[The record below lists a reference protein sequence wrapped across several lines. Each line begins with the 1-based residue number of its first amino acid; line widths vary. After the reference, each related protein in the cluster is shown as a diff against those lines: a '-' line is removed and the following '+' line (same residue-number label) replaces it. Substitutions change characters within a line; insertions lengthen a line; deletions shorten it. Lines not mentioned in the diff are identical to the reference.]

1 MSYENDLDFEKP
13 MKSLF
18 DIGKKISD
26 NVYTGNR
33 PTATKSQMDDFVVV
47 SIGGNLESKVYGGG
61 YGNIPAYC
69 SFEIY
74 VRLKSEGVEN
84 ITKMNSIC
92 QSLLRM
98 FPISNGIL
106 IASRPKILLKGTD
119 GLGFS
124 GTIIRADLSIK

>member
-13 MKSLF
+13 IRSLF
-18 DIGKKISD
+18 DIGKMISK

-33 PTATKSQMDDFVVV
+33 PSATKDQMDDFVVV

-69 SFEIY
+69 NFEIY
-74 VRLKSEGVEN
+74 VRLKSEGIED
-84 ITKMNSIC
+84 IPKMNSIC
-92 QSLLRM
+92 QSLLKM
-98 FPISNGIL
+98 FPIANDIL

-124 GTIIRADLSIK
+124 AVLIHADLRII

>member
-47 SIGGNLESKVYGGG
+47 SIGGNLESNMEEVTGTYRR
-61 YGNIPAYC
+61 I
-69 SFEIY
+69 
-74 VRLKSEGVEN
+74 V
-84 ITKMNSIC
+84 
-92 QSLLRM
+92 
-98 FPISNGIL
+98 IS
-106 IASRPKILLKGTD
+106 RYM
-119 GLGFS
+119 S
-124 GTIIRADLSIK
+124 G